1 MPILSVYRWQSE
13 KSNTMKVTK
22 ASKKPRVPASIPKGD
37 YQSAFQHADV
47 ALSLLD
53 LELTI
58 LDVNDRFCQLL
69 ARSKE
74 EIIGAQMDTLF
85 APETDDFIAQLRHAV
100 GQSAPAHF
108 EASAVLKAGRK
119 VQLSAVVRRIDAA
132 NERRVLVSLREGSE
146 PRQAKEPLRES
157 ERRFRAMADTAPV
170 MIWQSGADKLCHYF
184 NKQWLDFTGRTL
196 EQELG
201 NGWTEGVH
209 PNDLKRCLDTYNA
222 AFNARQDFQMEYRLR
237 RYDGKYRWILDKGV
251 PIFSGG
257 EVFMG
262 YIGSCIDITDRQ
274 RAESSLRESQK
285 QLASIIG
292 SAMDAII
299 TVDSAQHII
308 FFNAAAEK
316 MFRCRA
322 EAVIGRPLDDF
333 IPKRFRTAHKEHVKR
348 FGETNMTSRSMGGL
362 SAISGLRA
370 DGEEF
375 PIEASI
381 SQVEINSKKL
391 FTVIIRDITERKRAE
406 EQLREQAALLDH
418 ATDAILVKGLDDRI
432 LYWNQ
437 GAERIYGWSAEE
449 TVGRHITELYN
460 KEMDQNY
467 HEAKRLLLE
476 KGEWAGE
483 FQRTTKSGKS
493 ITIESHWTLMRDPE
507 GRAKSVLVINTDATE
522 KKRLAT
528 QFLRAQRMESIGT
541 LAGGIAHDLN
551 NILSPILTALGLF
564 ELRFTDP
571 SSSRMISVLKESAE
585 RGSSLIGQVL
595 SFARGIEGERVTL
608 QPKHLIKEVIKILKD
623 TLPKNIDLQYSL
635 PGGLWTVSG
644 DATQIHQV
652 LMNLLINARDAMPH
666 GGKITIVTSNVQLDE
681 NYARMNLDAAPG
693 RYACICVGD
702 TGSGIAKET
711 LEKIF
716 DPFFTT
722 KEVGKGTGLGLST
735 VLTIVKSH
743 GGFINVYSEVGK
755 GTEFKVYLPSAEA
768 LLSEQTG
775 EADLELP
782 AGHGELILIAD
793 DEAAIREITKNTLE
807 AYGYQVLTASDGTEA
822 VALFAQHQ
830 DEVQLLLTDVM
841 MPYLDGPLTIRAI
854 RKMNPGIK
862 VIISSGLKVNE
873 KELDAESV
881 GAQIFLSKPYTADK
895 LLRAIAGLLSAK

>member
-1 MPILSVYRWQSE
+1 
-13 KSNTMKVTK
+13 MKAIK
-22 ASKKPRVPASIPKGD
+22 ASRKPRAAALPKGC
-37 YQSAFQHADV
+37 YQSAFQHANE
-47 ALSLLD
+47 ALSILD
-53 LELTI
+53 LDLNI
-58 LDVNDRFCQLL
+58 LDANDRFCQLL
-69 ARSKE
+69 ARPRE

-85 APETDDFIAQLRHAV
+85 SSGPDDLIPQLRQAAE
-100 GQSAPAHF
+100 QSAPARF
-108 EASAVLKAGRK
+108 ETGMVLNTGLKVYVSVLVSPIDSAK
-119 VQLSAVVRRIDAA
+119 
-132 NERRVLVSLREGSE
+132 ERRVLISLREVSQQQGAEES
-146 PRQAKEPLRES
+146 LRES
-157 ERRFRAMADTAPV
+157 ELHFRAMADNAPV
-170 MIWQSGADKLCHYF
+170 MIWQSGTDKLCHYF
-184 NKQWLDFTGRTL
+184 NKQWLDFTGRRL
-196 EQELG
+196 EQEIG

-209 PNDLKRCLDTYNA
+209 PHDLKRCLRTYND
-222 AFNARQDFQMEYRLR
+222 AFDARQDFQMEYRLR
-237 RYDGKYRWILDKGV
+237 RYDGKDRWILDKGAPV
-251 PIFSGG
+251 FSPDG
-257 EVFMG
+257 FFTG
-262 YIGSCIDITDRQ
+262 YIGSCIDITDHQ
-274 RAESSLRESQK
+274 RTETSLRDSQK
-285 QLASIIG
+285 QLASIIA

-299 TVDSAQHII
+299 TVDSDQRII
-308 FFNAAAEK
+308 LFNAAAEK

-322 EAVIGRPLDDF
+322 EVVIGRPLDDF
-333 IPKRFRTAHKEHVKR
+333 IPKRFRIVHKEHVKK
-348 FGETNMTSRSMGGL
+348 FGETNMTSRSMGRL

-370 DGEEF
+370 NGEEF

-406 EQLREQAALLDH
+406 EQLRELAALLDH
-418 ATDAILVKGLDDRI
+418 ATDAILVRDLDDRL

-437 GAERIYGWSAEE
+437 GAERIYGWTAEE
-449 TVGRHITELYN
+449 AIGQHIRELHN
-460 KEMDQNY
+460 KEADQEFY
-467 HEAKRLLLE
+467 EAKRLLLE
-476 KGEWAGE
+476 KGEWSGE
-483 FQRTTKSGKS
+483 FQHITKSGKR
-493 ITIESHWTLMRDPE
+493 ITIESRWTLMRDTE

-522 KKRLAT
+522 KKRLEA

-623 TLPKNIDLQYSL
+623 TLPKNIDIQYSL
-635 PGGLWTVSG
+635 PEGLWPVSG

-693 RYACICVGD
+693 RFACIAVAD
-702 TGSGIAKET
+702 TGSGIPKET
-711 LEKIF
+711 IEKIF

-722 KEVGKGTGLGLST
+722 KEMGKGTGLGLST

-743 GGFINVYSEVGK
+743 GGFIKVYSEVGR
-755 GTEFKVYLPSAEA
+755 GTEFKVYLPAAVSLGAE
-768 LLSEQTG
+768 ETG
-775 EADLELP
+775 EGDIGLP
-782 AGHGELILIAD
+782 AGNGELILIAD
-793 DEAAIREITKNTLE
+793 DEAAIREITKSTLE

-822 VALFAQHQ
+822 VALFAQYQ
-830 DEVQLLLTDVM
+830 DEVKLLLTDVV

-854 RKMNPGIK
+854 RKMNPAIK